1 MLFVCVS
8 RRVFIVPRLN
18 PEHPTRLR
26 TCHHGKVSKH
36 ASRVIPV
43 LFVEIFTCKRGAKYE
58 GLSLEASRT
67 FRIPCFTPQ
76 GRTSQLIPVTRKL
89 QQPPLWQTAA
99 LHTSLTAVPWNHCE
113 LICLWSRLMRLRSFI
128 RVLKTKNFSKMC
140 TVRPALLQTYTS
152 TGSCSWCN
160 SLSINLKYTMC
171 KDEF

>member
-128 RVLKTKNFSKMC
+128 RVLKTHLDTFQKC
-140 TVRPALLQTYTS
+140 ARCGLLCCRLTHPRVHVVDATHWAL
-152 TGSCSWCN
+152 
-160 SLSINLKYTMC
+160 I
-171 KDEF
+171 